1 MEKSIIELRKEIESL
16 NKRKAELDKLLSKA
30 IDNVMEDVSNAQE
43 INRLSDKSFV
53 VKMSD
58 LVGVSWNPSYHDWKQ
73 SSILL
78 KKHLSNKPMETW
90 KEVLKEMM
98 ISSKSRNY
106 LYLGKNEVVSKVFV
120 SKVIELL

>member
-1 MEKSIIELRKEIESL
+1 MEKSIHELRKEIESL

-30 IDNVMEDVSNAQE
+30 IENVMEDVSTTQE
-43 INRLSDKSFV
+43 INRLTDKSFV
-53 VKMSD
+53 IKMSD

-73 SSILL
+73 SAILL

-98 ISSKSRNY
+98 ISSKSRIY
-106 LYLGKNEVVSKVFV
+106 LHLGKNEVVSKVFV

>member
-1 MEKSIIELRKEIESL
+1 MEKSISELRKEIESL

-43 INRLSDKSFV
+43 INRLTDKSFV

-73 SSILL
+73 
-78 KKHLSNKPMETW
+78 
-90 KEVLKEMM
+90 
-98 ISSKSRNY
+98 
-106 LYLGKNEVVSKVFV
+106 
-120 SKVIELL
+120 